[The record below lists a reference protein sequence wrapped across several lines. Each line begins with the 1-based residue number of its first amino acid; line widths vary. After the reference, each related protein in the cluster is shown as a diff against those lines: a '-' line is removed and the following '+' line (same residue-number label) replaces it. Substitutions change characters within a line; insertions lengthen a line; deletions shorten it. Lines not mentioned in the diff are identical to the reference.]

1 MICVYWNYT
10 SDVLD
15 TFRYSQLILIQS
27 RTYQLY
33 TVGASFQGSPLL
45 FDIDGDGFN
54 DLGAADK
61 DGNLYWV
68 RIGTFGQY
76 LDDYHVRIPK
86 LKIQREW
93 YKNIDPEYIDN
104 FVMTSMFHHDESSEG
119 RSNKARVDGLSVIN
133 QASYPEAGS
142 SSSNKKWSE
151 HFHERRRLEADH
163 VLDNFEEE
171 FKRGFEMGKEASEKY
186 HGM

>member
-1 MICVYWNYT
+1 M
-10 SDVLD
+10 D
-15 TFRYSQLILIQS
+15 TLTFTDWPLS
-27 RTYQLY
+27 
-33 TVGASFQGSPLL
+33 GASFQGSPIL

-86 LKIQREW
+86 LKIQRNW
-93 YKNIDPEYIDN
+93 YKDIDPEYIDN

-119 RSNKARVDGLSVIN
+119 RNKKARVDGLSVVN
-133 QASYPEAGS
+133 QGSYPETGS
-142 SSSNKKWSE
+142 SSSSKKEWSE
-151 HFHERRRLEADH
+151 HFHERRRLESED
-163 VLDNFEEE
+163 VLDNFEKE
-171 FKRGFEMGKEASEKY
+171 FQKGFEKGKEAGEKY
-186 HGM
+186 HG